1 MNISYGYSNVYDTIS
16 FFVTHEYGVTLESGS
31 EYEIKRLIMKR
42 YFPDDTN
49 IIWTDAKPDQIKY
62 AVVCNVSENL
72 LSVAIHEKTSNG
84 DAVHNDV
91 IKLERIE

>member
-16 FFVTHEYGVTLESGS
+16 FSITHEYGTTLESGS
-31 EYEIKRLIMKR
+31 EYEIKRNVMER
-42 YFPDDTN
+42 YFKDDTN
-49 IIWTDAKPDQIKY
+49 IIWTDAKPDYIKY

-72 LSVAIHEKTSNG
+72 ISVAIHEKTSNG